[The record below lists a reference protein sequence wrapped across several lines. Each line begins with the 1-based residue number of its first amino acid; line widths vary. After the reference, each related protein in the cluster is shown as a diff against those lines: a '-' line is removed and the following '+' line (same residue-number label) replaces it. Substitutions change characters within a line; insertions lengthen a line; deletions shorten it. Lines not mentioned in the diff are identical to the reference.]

1 MKKEGGTSP
10 PEYNAATMIRVVLIS
25 NTLLRYTGYADFA
38 RKYAPVPSISSLHP
52 IPLGTAALY
61 EILCSNDP
69 NHFDARIDDTRLIS
83 SVEHANK
90 NRSTMFG
97 SFFDMEK
104 IHGICSSYGLQFA
117 DRMSYINPYNVR
129 ILGEVV
135 PAHQGCG
142 GYPIVSDLD
151 EAKKVKTDKR
161 TGRDW
166 GREGSRTGI
175 SQEDARKRLVDI
187 EEDLQELES
196 LQEEK
201 RQKWLKADQLR
212 YELSVHE
219 RELTAAGRQQGALEK
234 KVKAPGTAQQQQAY
248 QNLFQ
253 ARRTAEILF
262 LDWLKD
268 DSRLRDLRATRY
280 ALQKIA
286 KTRPNTS
293 LPYSMPHPT
302 QPTWTNPCAENKTES
317 IRVDHLLQGVANAES
332 SSGTSRGI
340 ALTSD
345 DPGLC
350 TLNTYATTTLSDVTQ
365 AIRQYSV
372 TTSNRFELLSV
383 VDAIVDQKPHEE
395 RERDLAVLPPT
406 YTVTAP
412 LLNDLTLSNRNQKQ
426 ARR

>member
-1 MKKEGGTSP
+1 
-10 PEYNAATMIRVVLIS
+10 
-25 NTLLRYTGYADFA
+25 
-38 RKYAPVPSISSLHP
+38 
-52 IPLGTAALY
+52 
-61 EILCSNDP
+61 
-69 NHFDARIDDTRLIS
+69 
-83 SVEHANK
+83 
-90 NRSTMFG
+90 
-97 SFFDMEK
+97 
-104 IHGICSSYGLQFA
+104 
-117 DRMSYINPYNVR
+117 MSYINPYTVR

-135 PAHQGCG
+135 SAHQGRG
-142 GYPIVSDLD
+142 GCPIVSDLD
-151 EAKKVKTDKR
+151 EAKKDKTRKR

-175 SQEDARKRLVDI
+175 SQEAARKRVVDI
-187 EEDLQELES
+187 EKDLKELES

-201 RQKWLKADQLR
+201 RQRWLKADQDR

-219 RELTAAGRQQGALEK
+219 REISKAGRQQRASE
-234 KVKAPGTAQQQQAY
+234 KVKAPRTAQQRQAY
-248 QNLFQ
+248 QDLFQ
-253 ARRTAEILF
+253 ARRTTEILF

-293 LPYSMPHPT
+293 LPNSTPPPT

-332 SSGTSRGI
+332 SSGTPRGI

-350 TLNTYATTTLSDVTQ
+350 SLNTYATTTLSNVTQ

-372 TTSNRFELLSV
+372 TTRNRFELLSGNFRTR
-383 VDAIVDQKPHEE
+383 K
-395 RERDLAVLPPT
+395 
-406 YTVTAP
+406 
-412 LLNDLTLSNRNQKQ
+412 
-426 ARR
+426 